1 MIVMIISVIASTL
14 TDIISHIL
22 KPTILRIIRLFR
34 VTRVLR
40 LIKEAKGIRTLL
52 IALMMSI
59 PALLNIG
66 SLLILVIFIYA
77 IIGMSQ
83 FAYVQHIGAI
93 DDMLNFEKFS
103 SSILILF
110 QVSTSEDWNKFLE
123 PILLNKPPLCDPM
136 VYNGN
141 PLGTGNCGD
150 RAVGN
155 IYFLSYVLITFL
167 RGVASKLLIID

>member
-59 PALLNIG
+59 PALFNIA

-83 FAYVQHIGAI
+83 FAYVQQIGAI
-93 DDMLNFEKFS
+93 DNMLNFEKFT

-110 QVSTSEDWNKFLE
+110 QVSTSEDWNKFLD
-123 PILLNKPPLCDPM
+123 PILLSESPHCDPI
-136 VYNGN
+136 VYNNN
-141 PLGTGNCGD
+141 PLGSGNCGD
-150 RAVGN
+150 ATVGV

-167 RGVASKLLIID
+167 RELFVVFN